1 MTLSS
6 RSQLRLQIGT
16 RLRWMG
22 TRWWRIAQ
30 GLKPIVGDRQQ
41 SAAHERTLS
50 LMQAPWG
57 QPVIVPDRQQC
68 QHASRERAMHRQV
81 RAQDTVPVLDGAAGP
96 NGPIPGG
103 QQPCCQ
109 GSPVGW
115 DAFQQLLAGGTQ
127 DGSSL
132 PCPAKPSARPL
143 APTAHRRGPATHPVL
158 EQRAPAASS
167 LVSNFFSSCCMPSGA
182 V

>member
-1 MTLSS
+1 M
-6 RSQLRLQIGT
+6 
-16 RLRWMG
+16 WMG

-41 SAAHERTLS
+41 SAAQERTLS
-50 LMQAPWG
+50 LMQVPWG

-81 RAQDTVPVLDGAAGP
+81 RAQDTVPVLDSAASP
-96 NGPIPGG
+96 YGPIPGG

-115 DAFQQLLAGGTQ
+115 DAFQLLIAVGTS
-127 DGSSL
+127 DAPSIH
-132 PCPAKPSARPL
+132 CPANPSPKRL
-143 APTAHRRGPATHPVL
+143 
-158 EQRAPAASS
+158 S
-167 LVSNFFSSCCMPSGA
+167 
-182 V
+182 